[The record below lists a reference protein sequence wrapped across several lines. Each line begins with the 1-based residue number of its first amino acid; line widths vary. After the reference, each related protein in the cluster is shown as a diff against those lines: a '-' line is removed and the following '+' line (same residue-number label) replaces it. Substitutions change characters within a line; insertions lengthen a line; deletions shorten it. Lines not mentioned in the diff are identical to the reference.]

1 MKHFLLLLF
10 LFPALVFAQP
20 KITDIMWK
28 GPNNECIQFFK
39 KDALYIKGAHYQWFG
54 ALIHKKNSYI
64 LLSSQHIKGIF
75 VQRYDIVR
83 LTPDI
88 LILQPDGRDV
98 FRLSKP
104 NEENQ
109 YVFVNSL
116 HGFSFK
122 KLHFSTS
129 IIAPS
134 LDLNLHITL
143 TLDSLGSSRIKLHD
157 DYMNQTN
164 VVTFPMT
171 KAEYKQLILLLSAVD
186 LDNLIDKSSG
196 IPQGVTS
203 FEAVHLRSVPRVLIN
218 ANSGN
223 TECSNSHFEI
233 HYNNQIKISK
243 GCAIVPFYLPVLENF
258 IWDYI
263 TNKTVMSGRNPI
275 LY

>member
-1 MKHFLLLLF
+1 MKHLLPFLF

-20 KITDIMWK
+20 KISDIMWK

-39 KDALYIKGAHYQWFG
+39 KDALYLKGHHTQWFKVVK
-54 ALIHKKNSYI
+54 HVKNSYFI
-64 LLSSQHIKGIF
+64 LSSEHIDGI
-75 VQRYDIVR
+75 VEQQYDIVR
-83 LTPDI
+83 FTPDT
-88 LILQPDGRDV
+88 LILAPVGRDI

-104 NEENQ
+104 NDNNQ

-116 HGFSFK
+116 QGFSFK

-129 IIAPS
+129 VIAPS
-134 LDLNLHITL
+134 LDLNLQITL
-143 TLDSLGSSRIKLHD
+143 TLDSLGNSRIKLHD

-186 LDNLIDKSSG
+186 LDNLVDKSSG

-203 FEAVHLRSVPRVLIN
+203 FEAVYLRSVPRVLIN

-263 TNKTVMSGRNPI
+263 TNKTVMSGRNPM
-275 LY
+275 LF